1 MSKKI
6 LQLQLPQLGEP
17 LCSGFEMI
25 MGREQHIYLSHFH
38 TIVTVKNVRPRTW
51 PFGAQTDR
59 LAIECTVTINGSR
72 YETQT
77 FELDDEALGKTLF
90 CAGFPCLTITG
101 LGRDLGDV
109 TVTLSEIVQPCDP
122 ESCPWET

>member
-1 MSKKI
+1 MAKKI
-6 LQLQLPQLGEP
+6 LQLQLPQPGEP
-17 LCSGFEMI
+17 LCSGMEII

-38 TIVTVKNVRPRTW
+38 TIVTVKNARPWTM
-51 PFGAQTDR
+51 PFASPGSR

-77 FELDDEALGKTLF
+77 FELAEESLGKTLF

-101 LGRDLGDV
+101 LSKDIGDV
-109 TVTLSEIVQPCDP
+109 TVTISEIVQPCDP
-122 ESCPWET
+122 ESCPWDN